1 MKKISTS
8 PFFFKTLFPAFWF
21 GFLTIFFV
29 IGISFGAY
37 EQSIM
42 FLIIP
47 IIMAVFG
54 FFLFKNLVW
63 DLADEV
69 LDNGNAL
76 LITRNKQNIRVE
88 LKDIININHQKSSP
102 ERVVLTIRDKE
113 VLGGEIA
120 FIPPFRFNVL
130 SKNKYVEDLI
140 ERVDSA
146 RNT

>member
-8 PFFFKTLFPAFWF
+8 PFFFKTLFPTFWF
-21 GFLTIFFV
+21 GFLAIFFV
-29 IGISFGAY
+29 IGVSFGAY

-42 FLIIP
+42 FLIMP
-47 IIMAVFG
+47 IIMIVFG
-54 FFLFKNLVW
+54 FFLFKSFAW

-69 LDNGNAL
+69 LDNGNEL
-76 LITRNKQNIRVE
+76 LVTRNNQNTRIE
-88 LKDIININHQKSSP
+88 LKDIVNINHQKSSP
-102 ERVVLTIRDKE
+102 ERVVLTIRNKDIW
-113 VLGGEIA
+113 GGEIA

-140 ERVDSA
+140 ERVDKA